1 MEMQLKW
8 QKKKA
13 DNDFTAD
20 GSTKLTDPTARQAEE
35 IRKAQADGSSIWR
48 RSIMGCSCSW

>member
-1 MEMQLKW
+1 MDFTAIQSLGIYTKNMEMQLKW

-20 GSTKLTDPTARQAEE
+20 GSTKLTDPTARQAE
-35 IRKAQADGSSIWR
+35 
-48 RSIMGCSCSW
+48 